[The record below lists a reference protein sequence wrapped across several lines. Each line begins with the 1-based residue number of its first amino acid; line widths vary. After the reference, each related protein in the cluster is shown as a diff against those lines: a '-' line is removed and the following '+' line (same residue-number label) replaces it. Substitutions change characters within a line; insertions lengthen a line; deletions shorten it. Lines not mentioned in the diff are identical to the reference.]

1 MGLIFDNDFG
11 YSEPKLEANLNME
24 QTLVMMANE
33 HKLKKS
39 KGFKMKKYQRINMY
53 IHDTAILKRLLKE
66 FGFKNAGN
74 IYDYDEIPIPEQ
86 LTGNRVMDYTLFNRI
101 AVSKENNSLVFY
113 NKGDWDIEC
122 MFLISLKKIKKF
134 MKISRAIVLD
144 DNTSNALQGADF
156 TCVKNTYLEI
166 SESKKDRTQKY
177 EIVRKHIYDE
187 NLVFDTKSTL
197 YKVKNDILSFFTDK
211 TKEIYKNLEL
221 PFKRGVILYGEPGNG
236 KSAMIRE
243 MIRTTPNDVIKIIIR
258 RVSALQDVLSSLI
271 AELDGRQ
278 AIIIMEDIDSMIDAR
293 NRSDILNVL
302 DGTDVN
308 SGIYLIGTTNYPE
321 KLDGGF
327 MNRAGRFDKAYK
339 IDNPGKETRR
349 LFFES
354 RNLDKVLSGYKINKN
369 NKGTKKDL
377 VKLFVKYSDD
387 IPMASLKE
395 LITSVSYSLIY
406 NEEKYIENAVK
417 KAYKNIIEAREEHG
431 MAHENF
437 LMLQN
442 MIQQGTGGMMINRGV
457 SNAVIPKTIDDE
469 PIINEVKKINKKIE
483 NKRKIKIKKIK

>member
-11 YSEPKLEANLNME
+11 YAEPKLEANLNME

-66 FGFKNAGN
+66 
-74 IYDYDEIPIPEQ
+74 
-86 LTGNRVMDYTLFNRI
+86 FNRI

-369 NKGTKKDL
+369 NKGSKKDL
-377 VKLFVKYSDD
+377 VKLFVKYSDN

-406 NEEKYIENAVK
+406 NEEKYIEDAVK
-417 KAYKNIIEAREEHG
+417 HAYNNIISARSEHDEAHN
-431 MAHENF
+431 NF
-437 LMLQN
+437 LAMQN
-442 MIQQGTGGMMINRGV
+442 MMQFGQGGAIIPMGVGRAPIPFTSSASINND
-457 SNAVIPKTIDDE
+457 SE
-469 PIINEVKKINKKIE
+469 SLINEVEKINKKIE